1 MSKKVDRAGH
11 WLIKRNPLS
20 EEGVYMYSGKV
31 IDPNGVNGFGLEPD
45 TLYPVYRPKEELAK
59 ACESFNGVQFRDE
72 HEMIGDGP
80 GMTPGDAS
88 PSGGA
93 IFNVQ
98 MNPDDPSEMIGD
110 MRIYGNR
117 VREEIES
124 GKKQLSLGY
133 LCKYKREKGE
143 FKGKPYEF
151 VQYDLEGNHVALVK
165 EGRMGSNVRV
175 FDSITFDQLEVPAM
189 KKVKTKKPAATP
201 AKDEGEGNGGVR
213 EEIAKML
220 EGKDEDVLKAVKD
233 AVEGVLN
240 PKKEDEPAAG
250 DEEEDDEP
258 KKGAEDD
265 PCPHCGTELGLKQKG
280 EGEDEEEPDEG
291 EGGEDEEEDD
301 DPPAKDCG
309 DEGEEED
316 DEGEKKPAGDSKP
329 AMDMKEVMREI
340 AHRDRIADG
349 VADIIGAFDHSE
361 MTAEE
366 VAVYACDKL
375 ELPKTG
381 DCVARIEGYIAARSK
396 SVAATTFAEDSAED
410 SDFESK
416 YLNPNK

>member
-11 WLIKRNPLS
+11 WLIKDNPLS

-59 ACESFNGVQFRDE
+59 ACESFNGVPFRNE
-72 HEMIGDGP
+72 HEMIGDGA
-80 GMTPGDAS
+80 GMTPADAS
-88 PSGGA
+88 VCGGA
-93 IFNVQ
+93 IFNVR
-98 MNPDDPSEMIGD
+98 MNPDNDAEMVGD
-110 MRIYGNR
+110 FRINGQEIRN
-117 VREEIES
+117 EIEG

-133 LCKYKREKGE
+133 FCKYRREKGE
-143 FKGKPYEF
+143 FKGRPYEF

-175 FDSITFDQLEVPAM
+175 FDTITFDQLEIPAM
-189 KKVKTKKPAATP
+189 KKKATTT
-201 AKDEGEGNGGVR
+201 AHDEGEEQKGGVR

-240 PKKEDEPAAG
+240 PKDDQPDAGEEDEPAKT
-250 DEEEDDEP
+250 E
-258 KKGAEDD
+258 GAEDD
-265 PCPHCGTELGLKQKG
+265 PCPHCGTELGLKEEKKG
-280 EGEDEEEPDEG
+280 TDEG
-291 EGGEDEEEDD
+291 EEPAD
-301 DPPAKDCG
+301 DPKGKDCGGKDCG
-309 DEGEEED
+309 DEGEED
-316 DEGEKKPAGDSKP
+316 KPDEGDKPTAGDAKP

-340 AHRDRIADG
+340 AHRDRLADG
-349 VADIIGAFDHSE
+349 VADLIGAFDHSE
-361 MTAEE
+361 MTAQE

-381 DCVARIEGYIAARSK
+381 DCVARIEGYIAARK
-396 SVAATTFAEDSAED
+396 TSVAAPTFAEDSAEE
-410 SDFESK
+410 SDFKTK
-416 YLNPNK
+416 YLNPEK